1 LISVTEHLVRL
12 NSLLL
17 NTDTTKEGE
26 GV

>member
-17 NTDTTKEGE
+17 NINTTRLKDS
-26 GV
+26 

>member
-17 NTDTTKEGE
+17 NTDTTKLKDS
-26 GV
+26 